1 MTESIAI
8 TLILLILALI
18 VCAILAYRSERSIG
32 KSVFLFVLCIIP
44 PVFGN
49 LVIICSPNDILSFI
63 GYYFYFLG
71 MDLMVY
77 SMLSFSFEYTGIKR
91 YASLICRIVLGLI
104 VLDFIQYIIN
114 IFTHHAFGMKNIEVD
129 GYVYAQL
136 VPYFGQ
142 TLHRILDYGVIAIVI
157 LIFIYKSVKVP
168 RIYAEKYYIILI
180 SLLAVTLWET
190 YYIFSRTPIDRSMI
204 GLGILG
210 ALVFFFSL
218 YYRPFRLL
226 DRMLANVASELPEA
240 LYFFDASGNCI
251 WVNEPG
257 KALIEI
263 SDSGLDKVIS
273 RLDDYF
279 GEITWDADEWSSRQ
293 NIGEGEDKKYYHIEK
308 HTTSNENGKK
318 LGSFLSIRDIT
329 LEQQALERE
338 KYIATHDT
346 MTDLYTR
353 EHLNAEVARLL
364 RDNPDKD
371 YYVIYSNVNDFKI
384 VNDIFGNLFGD
395 HVLKYIANK
404 IKDTVDEYGLAGRLV
419 GDTFG
424 MFVPVDKFDEA
435 TFEKELTH
443 FTVTDGEIEH
453 FVLMHLGV
461 YKVSDRNLD
470 VSFMFDRARIALS
483 TIKDD
488 YHTYIAYYDSKMRET
503 VLWEQKITTQLG
515 VAIKERQIIPYL
527 QPIVNK
533 EGSVVGGEAL
543 VRWNHPEEGFL
554 APYRF
559 IPAFEKNGMI
569 AEIDKYM
576 WRSACELLAK
586 WQKDGKN
593 LFISINISP
602 KDFYFMDVGA
612 EIRNVVREYGVNP
625 KNLRIEITESV
636 MMNDQESRFEI
647 LNDFRR
653 EGFIVEMDDF
663 GSGYSSLNMLKDMP
677 VDLIKI
683 DMAFLRKSD
692 HSEKAEIILHNIV
705 KMSYELGLISLTEGV
720 ETEEQYKLL
729 AGMGCSL
736 FQGYFFAKPMPVDEF
751 EQKYV

>member
-18 VCAILAYRSERSIG
+18 VCSILAYRSEKSIG
-32 KSVFLFVLCIIP
+32 KSVFLLVLCIIP

-49 LVIICSPNDILSFI
+49 LVIICSPNDIISFI

-77 SMLSFSFEYTGIKR
+77 SMLSFSFEYSGIKR
-91 YASLICRIVLGLI
+91 HASLICRIVLGLI

-129 GYVYAQL
+129 GYMYPQL

-142 TLHRILDYGVIAIVI
+142 TLHRILDYGVLAIVI

-190 YYIFSRTPIDRSMI
+190 YYIFSRTPIDKSVI

-226 DRMLANVASELPEA
+226 DTMLANVASELPEA

-251 WVNEPG
+251 WANEPG

-279 GEITWDADEWSSRQ
+279 GEITWDADEWSARQ

-308 HTTSNENGKK
+308 HMTSTENGKK

-329 LEQQALERE
+329 LEQKALERE

-353 EHLNAEVARLL
+353 EHLSVEVARLL

-384 VNDIFGNLFGD
+384 VNDIFGNVFGD

-424 MFVPVDKFDEA
+424 ICVPVDKFDEA

-461 YKVSDRNLD
+461 YKVSDRDLD

-488 YHTYIAYYDSKMRET
+488 YHTYIAYYDSKMREN

-569 AEIDKYM
+569 AEIDRYM

>member
-1 MTESIAI
+1 M
-8 TLILLILALI
+8 
-18 VCAILAYRSERSIG
+18 G
-32 KSVFLFVLCIIP
+32 
-44 PVFGN
+44 
-49 LVIICSPNDILSFI
+49 
-63 GYYFYFLG
+63 
-71 MDLMVY
+71 
-77 SMLSFSFEYTGIKR
+77 
-91 YASLICRIVLGLI
+91 
-104 VLDFIQYIIN
+104 
-114 IFTHHAFGMKNIEVD
+114 
-129 GYVYAQL
+129 
-136 VPYFGQ
+136 
-142 TLHRILDYGVIAIVI
+142 
-157 LIFIYKSVKVP
+157 
-168 RIYAEKYYIILI
+168 AE
-180 SLLAVTLWET
+180 
-190 YYIFSRTPIDRSMI
+190 D
-204 GLGILG
+204 
-210 ALVFFFSL
+210 
-218 YYRPFRLL
+218 
-226 DRMLANVASELPEA
+226 
-240 LYFFDASGNCI
+240 
-251 WVNEPG
+251 NE
-257 KALIEI
+257 
-263 SDSGLDKVIS
+263 
-273 RLDDYF
+273 
-279 GEITWDADEWSSRQ
+279 
-293 NIGEGEDKKYYHIEK
+293 
-308 HTTSNENGKK
+308 
-318 LGSFLSIRDIT
+318 
-329 LEQQALERE
+329 
-338 KYIATHDT
+338 
-346 MTDLYTR
+346 
-353 EHLNAEVARLL
+353 
-364 RDNPDKD
+364 
-371 YYVIYSNVNDFKI
+371 
-384 VNDIFGNLFGD
+384 
-395 HVLKYIANK
+395 
-404 IKDTVDEYGLAGRLV
+404 
-419 GDTFG
+419 
-424 MFVPVDKFDEA
+424 
-435 TFEKELTH
+435 
-443 FTVTDGEIEH
+443 
-453 FVLMHLGV
+453 
-461 YKVSDRNLD
+461 
-470 VSFMFDRARIALS
+470 
-483 TIKDD
+483 
-488 YHTYIAYYDSKMRET
+488 
-503 VLWEQKITTQLG
+503 LG